1 MSWWILFGASLF
13 EIAWVLSMRSSE
25 GFTRLW
31 PSILTVVLSAMSL
44 LLLAI
49 AMKKIPMGTAYA
61 IWTGIGAAGITTIG
75 VLFLS
80 EAKDPLRLV
89 FIFTIVVSVIG
100 LKLTSPSQ

>member
-13 EIAWVLSMRSSE
+13 EIAWVLSMHSSD

-31 PSILTVVLSAMSL
+31 PSVFTVLLSAMSL
-44 LLLAI
+44 VLLAI

-75 VLFLS
+75 MLFLN
-80 EAKDPLRLV
+80 EGRDPLRLV
-89 FIFTIVVSVIG
+89 FIFTIVVSVVG
-100 LKLTSPSQ
+100 LKLTSATH